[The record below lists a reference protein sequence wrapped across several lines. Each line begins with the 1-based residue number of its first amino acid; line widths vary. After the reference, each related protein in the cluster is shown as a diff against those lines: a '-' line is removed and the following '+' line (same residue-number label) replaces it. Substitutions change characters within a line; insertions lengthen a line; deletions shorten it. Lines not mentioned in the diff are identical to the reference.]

1 MLVARNNGACGS
13 DAKNRQRPHRSSAR
27 LATIVKFRINET
39 LRIGAVGK
47 PHLPG
52 EGSVSLFLGFTIIK
66 KMRNILA
73 VCTKELYTYF
83 VSPIAYFVCF
93 VFTAI
98 SGFLFSILI
107 ISASN
112 VGGTGGYVMET
123 LFGNMAIVLLFF
135 TPVLTMKLFA
145 EERKSGTIELL
156 LTSPITDGQ
165 VVLGKFLASCTLVL
179 IMLGLTL
186 LFPLLTQRFG
196 YLDSGLLISG
206 YLGIILISASF
217 LSLGLLMSS
226 MCKNQLVAA
235 LTSFGILITLW
246 VIGSLAARGGP
257 IAKFLSYLSLPE
269 HYRDFSRG
277 IILLKD
283 VIFYISFTCV
293 CLFATFKSIES
304 SKWR

>member
-1 MLVARNNGACGS
+1 
-13 DAKNRQRPHRSSAR
+13 
-27 LATIVKFRINET
+27 
-39 LRIGAVGK
+39 
-47 PHLPG
+47 
-52 EGSVSLFLGFTIIK
+52 
-66 KMRNILA
+66 MRNILA

-98 SGFLFSILI
+98 AGFLFSLVI
-107 ISASN
+107 INASN
-112 VGGTGGYVMET
+112 SGGTGGYVIEI
-123 LFGNMAIVLLFF
+123 LFSNMAIILIFF
-135 TPVLTMKLFA
+135 TPALTMRLFA

-165 VVLGKFLASCTLVL
+165 VVLGKFLASCTLMF
-179 IMLGLTL
+179 IMLSLTL

-196 YLDSGLLISG
+196 YLDRGLLISG
-206 YLGIILISASF
+206 YLGIILIGSSF
-217 LSLGLLMSS
+217 LALGMLMSS

-246 VIGSLAARGGP
+246 MIGALSTRGGP
-257 IAKFLSYLSLPE
+257 IERFLSYLSLSE
-269 HYRDFSRG
+269 HYNDFARG
-277 IILLKD
+277 VILLKD

>member
-1 MLVARNNGACGS
+1 
-13 DAKNRQRPHRSSAR
+13 
-27 LATIVKFRINET
+27 
-39 LRIGAVGK
+39 
-47 PHLPG
+47 
-52 EGSVSLFLGFTIIK
+52 
-66 KMRNILA
+66 MRNILA

-98 SGFLFSILI
+98 LGFLFSILL
-107 ISASN
+107 ISTSGQQA
-112 VGGTGGYVMET
+112 GTGTQVMGI
-123 LFGNMAIVLLFF
+123 LFGNMAIILLFF

-165 VVLGKFLASCTLVL
+165 VVLGKFLASWTLLL
-179 IMLGLTL
+179 IMLALTL
-186 LFPLLTQRFG
+186 FFPLLVQRFG
-196 YLDSGLLISG
+196 TLDGGTLLTG
-206 YLGIILISASF
+206 YFGVILIGSSF
-217 LSLGLLMSS
+217 LALGLLMSS

-246 VIGSLAARGGP
+246 VIGSLSSQYGAIGE
-257 IAKFLSYLSLPE
+257 FLSYLSLLE
-269 HYRDFSRG
+269 HYDDFARG
-277 IILLKD
+277 VILLKD
-283 VIFYISFTCV
+283 VIYHASFTGV

>member
-1 MLVARNNGACGS
+1 
-13 DAKNRQRPHRSSAR
+13 
-27 LATIVKFRINET
+27 
-39 LRIGAVGK
+39 
-47 PHLPG
+47 
-52 EGSVSLFLGFTIIK
+52 
-66 KMRNILA
+66 MRNILA

-98 SGFLFSILI
+98 SGFLFSIMLI
-107 ISASN
+107 STSN
-112 VGGTGGYVMET
+112 MGGTGADVTQT
-123 LFGNMAIVLLFF
+123 LFGNMATILLFF
-135 TPVLTMKLFA
+135 TPVLTMKFGTSLFA

-179 IMLGLTL
+179 IMLALTL

-196 YLDSGLLISG
+196 YLDAGPLLSG
-206 YLGIILISASF
+206 YLGIILISSSF
-217 LSLGLLMSS
+217 LALGLLMSS

-246 VIGSLAARGGP
+246 VIGALSARGGP
-257 IAKFLSYLSLPE
+257 IGKFLSYLSLPE
-269 HYRDFSRG
+269 HYHDFGRG
-277 IILLKD
+277 VILLKD
-283 VIFYISFTCV
+283 VVYYVSFTCV

>member
-1 MLVARNNGACGS
+1 
-13 DAKNRQRPHRSSAR
+13 
-27 LATIVKFRINET
+27 
-39 LRIGAVGK
+39 
-47 PHLPG
+47 
-52 EGSVSLFLGFTIIK
+52 
-66 KMRNILA
+66 MRNVLA

-107 ISASN
+107 ITASN
-112 VGGTGGYVMET
+112 RGSTGGFVMET
-123 LFGNMAIVLLFF
+123 LFGNMAIILIFF
-135 TPVLTMKLFA
+135 TPVLTMRLFA

-165 VVLGKFLASCTLVL
+165 VVLGKFFASCTLVL
-179 IMLGLTL
+179 IMLSLTL

-196 YLDSGLLISG
+196 YLDKGLLLSG
-206 YLGIILISASF
+206 YLGIVLIGS
-217 LSLGLLMSS
+217 SLLALGMLMSS

-246 VIGSLAARGGP
+246 MIGSLSARGGA
-257 IAKFLSYLSLPE
+257 ITQFLSYLSLRE
-269 HYRDFSRG
+269 HYHDFARG
-277 IILLKD
+277 VILLKD
-283 VIFYISFTCV
+283 VVYYLSFTGV

>member
-1 MLVARNNGACGS
+1 
-13 DAKNRQRPHRSSAR
+13 
-27 LATIVKFRINET
+27 
-39 LRIGAVGK
+39 
-47 PHLPG
+47 
-52 EGSVSLFLGFTIIK
+52 
-66 KMRNILA
+66 MRNILA
-73 VCTKELYTYF
+73 ICAKELYTYF

-98 SGFLFSILI
+98 SGFLFSIQLI
-107 ISASN
+107 DASIN
-112 VGGTGGYVMET
+112 SGTGGYVMGT

-165 VVLGKFLASCTLVL
+165 VVLGKFFASWTLLL

-186 LFPLLTQRFG
+186 FFPLLAQRFG
-196 YLDSGLLISG
+196 PLDGGTLLSG
-206 YLGIILISASF
+206 YFGIILIGSSF
-217 LSLGLLMSS
+217 LALGVLMSS

-246 VIGSLAARGGP
+246 VIGSISSQYGTVGE
-257 IAKFLSYLSLPE
+257 FLSYLSLLE
-269 HYRDFSRG
+269 HFDDFTRG
-277 IILLKD
+277 VILLKD
-283 VIFYISFTCV
+283 VIFHVSFTGV

>member
-1 MLVARNNGACGS
+1 
-13 DAKNRQRPHRSSAR
+13 
-27 LATIVKFRINET
+27 
-39 LRIGAVGK
+39 
-47 PHLPG
+47 
-52 EGSVSLFLGFTIIK
+52 
-66 KMRNILA
+66 MRNILA

-98 SGFLFSILI
+98 SGFLFSIILI
-107 ISASN
+107 TASRQD
-112 VGGTGGYVMET
+112 GTGAHVMAT
-123 LFGNMAIVLLFF
+123 LFGNMAIILLFF

-165 VVLGKFLASCTLVL
+165 VVLGKFLASWTLLL
-179 IMLGLTL
+179 IMLALTL
-186 LFPLLTQRFG
+186 FFPLLAKRFG
-196 YLDSGLLISG
+196 PLDGGTLLTG
-206 YLGIILISASF
+206 YFGVILIGSSF
-217 LSLGLLMSS
+217 LALGLLMSS

-246 VIGSLAARGGP
+246 VIGSLSSQYGAIGE
-257 IAKFLSYLSLPE
+257 FLSYLSLLE
-269 HYRDFSRG
+269 HYGDFTRG
-277 IILLKD
+277 VILLKD
-283 VIFYISFTCV
+283 VIYHVSFTCV

>member
-1 MLVARNNGACGS
+1 
-13 DAKNRQRPHRSSAR
+13 
-27 LATIVKFRINET
+27 
-39 LRIGAVGK
+39 
-47 PHLPG
+47 
-52 EGSVSLFLGFTIIK
+52 
-66 KMRNILA
+66 MRNVLA

-98 SGFLFSILI
+98 SGFLFSIMLI
-107 ISASN
+107 TASN
-112 VGGTGGYVMET
+112 SGGTGGFVMGT
-123 LFGNMAIVLLFF
+123 LFGNMAIILIFF
-135 TPVLTMKLFA
+135 TPVLTMRLFA

-165 VVLGKFLASCTLVL
+165 VVLGKFFACCTLVL
-179 IMLGLTL
+179 IMLSLTL

-196 YLDSGLLISG
+196 YLDKGLLLSG
-206 YLGIILISASF
+206 YLGIFLISS
-217 LSLGLLMSS
+217 SLLALGMLMSS

-246 VIGSLAARGGP
+246 VVGALSARGGP
-257 IAKFLSYLSLPE
+257 ITQFLSYLSLRE
-269 HYRDFSRG
+269 HHHDFARG
-277 IILLKD
+277 VILLKD
-283 VIFYISFTCV
+283 VVYYLSFTGV